1 MILCLA
7 EDASGCTVLNT
18 AMLYAGGHR
27 WWYLQ
32 KICTVL
38 KSFIRVGPNIF
49 SYLVMCMYVPC
60 TGLSFFKYENV
71 GSSSILYMFM
81 QMPRKLKSST
91 DMKSVLVHLGNHG
104 EDDSSG
110 TVRWKASG

>member
-1 MILCLA
+1 MMIFTKNMHSA
-7 EDASGCTVLNT
+7 
-18 AMLYAGGHR
+18 
-27 WWYLQ
+27 Q
-32 KICTVL
+32 
-38 KSFIRVGPNIF
+38 IF
-49 SYLVMCMYVPC
+49 HQSRSKYVPC
-60 TGLSFFKYENV
+60 SGLSFFKYENV